1 MDSIIKQLDSVTI
14 NKIAAGEVIDRPASI
29 VKELLENSLDA
40 GATKITINVTDGG
53 NQQIKITDNGKGLS
67 RADLIMAPLRYTT
80 SKITLAEDIYD
91 TSTFGFRGEA
101 LASICHCAKLTIIS
115 KQKDQPAY
123 KINAFQDSIS
133 TPAVTSHPDGTTLC
147 VDELFHELPVR
158 KKFLKTASTELS
170 YIIDICLQFSLVHP
184 EVSFKLIANGIEKI
198 NTTGVTNLY
207 DILLLTY
214 GKSLKDKCIKV
225 DQEIGPIKFSG
236 YISDPTLTFSNRQ
249 KQIISVNKRLIKNPL
264 IFKSIAET
272 YKDQIAF
279 KRFPLVILNLEIQ
292 NSLVDVNIHPQKQ
305 DIKFVNPG
313 FLFDCIPKAIK
324 ISLQSST
331 THTNPLQP
339 IMNTSQQ
346 SSINE
351 PFVSKVI
358 SPFSIE
364 HKPSSYEPETNH
376 DPNLNQIQQPTF
388 DIQRETISTKHVEN
402 SHQLFSNNSLES
414 NNRLEFLQILYT
426 YIILK
431 TPTGA
436 YMIDQH
442 AVHERILYEKIKDDF
457 DIDSA
462 RQVLLVSEVFTVSL
476 DLWEVFINEIDY
488 FKKLNFILEP
498 FGSDQIVVREVP
510 IPFQNSSI
518 KDLIT
523 SVLTQLKE
531 FPGSTRNLT
540 LDQKEKLQ
548 RQACRAAIKAGQK
561 LESYE
566 IKRLLFDFIKSP
578 ENYTCPHGR
587 PLFIFFDQNKLEHLF
602 LRK

>member
-29 VKELLENSLDA
+29 VKELIENSLDA
-40 GATKITINVTDGG
+40 GASSITVNVTDGG

-67 RADLIMAPLRYTT
+67 RTDLIMAPLRYTT
-80 SKITLAEDIYD
+80 SKISLAEDIY
-91 TSTFGFRGEA
+91 SSNTFGFRGEA

-115 KQKDQPAY
+115 KQKSSAAY
-123 KINAFQDSIS
+123 KIEAFQDQI
-133 TPAVTSHPDGTTLC
+133 TIPEVTTHPEGTTLC
-147 VDELFHELPVR
+147 VDDLFHELPVR

-170 YIIDICLQFSLVHP
+170 YIIDICLQFSLIHP
-184 EVSFKLIANGIEKI
+184 NVSFKLIANEIEKI
-198 NTTGVTNLY
+198 NTTGVTDLH
-207 DILLLTY
+207 DLLILTY

-225 DQEIGPIKFSG
+225 EESIGPIEFSG

-264 IFKSIAET
+264 IYKSIAET

-279 KRFPLVILNLEIQ
+279 KRFPLIVLDLKIQ

-324 ISLQSST
+324 ISLQTSFV
-331 THTNPLQP
+331 HTNPLHP
-339 IMNTSQQ
+339 IMTTSENSQQ
-346 SSINE
+346 DSH
-351 PFVSKVI
+351 VTSKVL

-364 HKPSSYEPETNH
+364 QKSS
-376 DPNLNQIQQPTF
+376 QPDFNTF
-388 DIQRETISTKHVEN
+388 ISTSEKQENYTQVPSTPQISAEHIKN
-402 SHQLFSNNSLES
+402 SHDLFTVPSLDSNIP
-414 NNRLEFLQILYT
+414 LEFLQILDT

-457 DIDSA
+457 DVDSA
-462 RQVLLVSEVFTVSL
+462 RQVLLVSEIFTVSL
-476 DLWEVFINEIDY
+476 DLWEIFMAEIDY

-498 FGSDQIVVREVP
+498 FGSDQIVVREIP

-518 KDLIT
+518 KDLII

-531 FPGSTRNLT
+531 FPGSTRSLT
-540 LDQKEKLQ
+540 LDQKEILQ

-566 IKRLLFDFIKSP
+566 IKRLLSDFIKSP

-587 PLFIFFDQNKLEHLF
+587 PLSIFFDQNKLEHLF

>member
-29 VKELLENSLDA
+29 VKELIENSLDA
-40 GATKITINVTDGG
+40 GATAITVNVTDGG

-67 RADLIMAPLRYTT
+67 RTDLIMAPLRYTT
-80 SKITLAEDIYD
+80 SKISLAEDIYS
-91 TSTFGFRGEA
+91 TNTFGFRGEA
-101 LASICHCAKLTIIS
+101 LASICHCAKLTITS
-115 KQKDQPAY
+115 KKKDSSAY
-123 KINAFQDSIS
+123 KTEAFQDQI
-133 TPAVTSHPDGTTLC
+133 TVPEVTTHPDGTTLC
-147 VDELFHELPVR
+147 VDDLFHELPVR

-170 YIIDICLQFSLVHP
+170 YIIDICLQFSLIHP
-184 EVSFKLIANGIEKI
+184 NVSFKLIANGIEKI
-198 NTTGVTNLY
+198 NTTGITDLY
-207 DILLLTY
+207 DLLILTY

-225 DQEIGPIKFSG
+225 EESIGPIEFSG

-264 IFKSIAET
+264 IYKSISET

-279 KRFPLVILNLEIQ
+279 KRFPLIVLDLKIQ

-324 ISLQSST
+324 ISLQASSF
-331 THTNPLQP
+331 HTNPLHP
-339 IMNTSQQ
+339 IMNTPQNASKE
-346 SSINE
+346 N
-351 PFVSKVI
+351 PFISKVI
-358 SPFSIE
+358 SPYSIE
-364 HKPSSYEPETNH
+364 QKTVQPEFNTFMKTPSTQAPYTHSTSSI
-376 DPNLNQIQQPTF
+376 QISP
-388 DIQRETISTKHVEN
+388 DHIKN
-402 SHQLFSNNSLES
+402 SHNLFSSTSLDDQIP
-414 NNRLEFLQILYT
+414 LDFLQILDT

-457 DIDSA
+457 DVESA
-462 RQVLLVSEVFTVSL
+462 RQVLLVSEVFSVSL
-476 DLWEVFINEIDY
+476 DLWEVFTAEIDY

-498 FGSDQIVVREVP
+498 FGSDQIAVREIP

-518 KDLIT
+518 KDLII

-531 FPGSTRNLT
+531 FPGSTRSLT
-540 LDQKEKLQ
+540 LDQKEILQ

-566 IKRLLFDFIKSP
+566 IKRLLSDFIKSP

-587 PLFIFFDQNKLEHLF
+587 PLSIFFDQNKLEHLF

>member
-29 VKELLENSLDA
+29 VKELIENSLDA
-40 GATKITINVTDGG
+40 GASSITVNVTDGG

-67 RADLIMAPLRYTT
+67 RTDLIMAPLRYTT
-80 SKITLAEDIYD
+80 SKISLAEDIY
-91 TSTFGFRGEA
+91 SSNTFGFRGEA

-115 KQKDQPAY
+115 KQNNSSAY
-123 KINAFQDSIS
+123 KIEAFQDQI
-133 TPAVTSHPDGTTLC
+133 TIPEVTTHPEGTTLC
-147 VDELFHELPVR
+147 VDDLFHELPVR

-170 YIIDICLQFSLVHP
+170 YIIDICLQFSLIHP
-184 EVSFKLIANGIEKI
+184 TVSFKLIANGIEKI
-198 NTTGVTNLY
+198 NTTGITDLH
-207 DILLLTY
+207 DLLILTY
-214 GKSLKDKCIKV
+214 GKSIKDKCIKV
-225 DQEIGPIKFSG
+225 EESIGPIEFSG

-249 KQIISVNKRLIKNPL
+249 KQIISVNKRLVKNPL
-264 IFKSIAET
+264 IYKSIAET

-279 KRFPLVILNLEIQ
+279 KRFPLIILDLKIQ

-324 ISLQSST
+324 ISLQTSFI
-331 THTNPLQP
+331 HTDPLQP
-339 IMNTSQQ
+339 IMTTSENLQQ
-346 SSINE
+346 NSH
-351 PFVSKVI
+351 VTSKVI

-364 HKPSSYEPETNH
+364 KKSSQPDFNTFISTSEKQENYMQVPSTPQISAEHIKNSH
-376 DPNLNQIQQPTF
+376 DLFSVPNLDSRIP
-388 DIQRETISTKHVEN
+388 
-402 SHQLFSNNSLES
+402 
-414 NNRLEFLQILYT
+414 LEFLQILDN

-457 DIDSA
+457 DVDSA
-462 RQVLLVSEVFTVSL
+462 RQVLLVSEIFTVSL
-476 DLWEVFINEIDY
+476 DLWEIFMAEIDY

-498 FGSDQIVVREVP
+498 FGSDQIVVREIP

-518 KDLIT
+518 KDLII

-531 FPGSTRNLT
+531 FPGSTRSLT
-540 LDQKEKLQ
+540 LDQKEILQ

-566 IKRLLFDFIKSP
+566 IKRLLSDFIKSP

-587 PLFIFFDQNKLEHLF
+587 PLSIFFDQNKLEHLF

>member
-14 NKIAAGEVIDRPASI
+14 NKIAAGEVIDRPSSI
-29 VKELLENSLDA
+29 VKELIENSLDA
-40 GATKITINVTDGG
+40 GSTSITINVTDGG

-67 RADLIMAPLRYTT
+67 RTDLIMAPLRYTT
-80 SKITLAEDIYD
+80 SKISLAEDIYS
-91 TSTFGFRGEA
+91 TNTFGFRGEA
-101 LASICHCAKLTIIS
+101 LASICHCARLTIIS
-115 KQKDQPAY
+115 KQKGNSAY
-123 KINAFQDSIS
+123 KIEAFQNQIS
-133 TPAVTSHPDGTTLC
+133 VPELTTHPEGTTLC
-147 VDELFHELPVR
+147 VDDLFHELPVR

-170 YIIDICLQFSLVHP
+170 YIIDICLQFSLIHP
-184 EVSFKLIANGIEKI
+184 NVSFKLIANGIEKI
-198 NTTGVTNLY
+198 NTTGVNNLH
-207 DILLLTY
+207 DLLILTY
-214 GKSLKDKCIKV
+214 GKSLKNKCIKV
-225 DQEIGPIKFSG
+225 EESIGPIEFSG

-264 IFKSIAET
+264 IYKSIADT

-279 KRFPLVILNLEIQ
+279 KRFPLVALNLTIQ

-331 THTNPLQP
+331 FHTEPLQP
-339 IMNTSQQ
+339 IMN
-346 SSINE
+346 SSENIQGNDAIA
-351 PFVSKVI
+351 SKII
-358 SPFSIE
+358 SPYKIE
-364 HKPSSYEPETNH
+364 QKTSEPEFNTFIKTSG
-376 DPNLNQIQQPTF
+376 NQDNYIQTHSPQS
-388 DIQRETISTKHVEN
+388 ISSEHINK
-402 SHQLFSNNSLES
+402 SHELFSPPSLDS
-414 NNRLEFLQILYT
+414 QIPLEFLQILNT

-436 YMIDQH
+436 YVIDQH

-462 RQVLLVSEVFTVSL
+462 RQVLLVSEVFTISL
-476 DLWEVFINEIDY
+476 DLWEVFTVEIDY

-498 FGSDQIVVREVP
+498 FGTDQIVVREIP

-540 LDQKEKLQ
+540 LDQKEILQ

-566 IKRLLFDFIKSP
+566 IKRLLSDFIKSP

-587 PLFIFFDQNKLEHLF
+587 PLFIFFDQNKLEHFF